1 MAVKRST
8 RLGCNDC
15 REINYLTFKNV
26 KKNPEKLALNK
37 FCSRCRKVVVHK
49 EAKRK

>member
-26 KKNPEKLALNK
+26 KK
-37 FCSRCRKVVVHK
+37 
-49 EAKRK
+49 